1 MLILA
6 FGFLALCAALEFRA
20 RADPL
25 LRPDL
30 RSDLVWRRLGTGCG
44 VVTIIGPLVVMA
56 RVGIAEG
63 AACYLIGIV
72 FAFVGG
78 FAPERWWMMMSMAAG
93 VFGLGMLTGAMLR

>member
-6 FGFLALCAALEFRA
+6 FGFLALCAALEYRA

-30 RSDLVWRRLGTGCG
+30 RSDLLWRRLGTACG
-44 VVTIIGPLVVMA
+44 VLGVVGPLVVMA

-63 AACYLIGIV
+63 AGAYLIGIV
-72 FAFVGG
+72 FAFAGG
-78 FAPERWWMMMSMAAG
+78 FAPERWWPMISPAAG
-93 VFGLGMLTGAMLR
+93 VFGIGLLAGAMLR

>member
-6 FGFLALCAALEFRA
+6 FGFLALCTALEYRA
-20 RADPL
+20 RTDPL

-30 RSDLVWRRLGTGCG
+30 RTDLFWRRLGTACG
-44 VVTIIGPLVVMA
+44 VVALIGPLAVMA

-63 AACYLIGIV
+63 AGAYLIGIV

-78 FAPERWWMMMSMAAG
+78 LAPARWWSTISPAAG
-93 VFGLGMLTGAMLR
+93 VFGLGLLIGAVLR